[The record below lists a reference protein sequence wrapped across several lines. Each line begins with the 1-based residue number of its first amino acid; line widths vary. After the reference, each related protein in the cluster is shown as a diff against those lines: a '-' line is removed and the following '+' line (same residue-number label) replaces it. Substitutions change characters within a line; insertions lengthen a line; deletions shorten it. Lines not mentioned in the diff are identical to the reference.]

1 MRLRYVEG
9 FLRWLEKERR
19 SEGSVRERRT
29 KWWKEQG
36 EEDTTVVENRGA
48 RRQGGK
54 YKTAPPARVSTVIV
68 ERTRRTRHF
77 FERKLQALLRGL
89 FFTYFGFL
97 FLFVTS
103 SCKIFNNRYIVLRV
117 IVCYYRKKSERSIV
131 FNERHEKRI
140 VERKKREK
148 PAKEYEI
155 KKIREDAIV
164 RTTEKEF
171 VSVFV
176 TYIVVCPIF
185 ILFFLH
191 SSLSFVLVRSHE
203 EISQCL
209 VPVFVYLSRLAA
221 ANGEKLH

>member
-54 YKTAPPARVSTVIV
+54 YKTAPPARVSTVVV

-131 FNERHEKRI
+131 QRKTREAYCRKKKEGETRERIRNQENKRGRYCTDNRKRI
-140 VERKKREK
+140 CIGLCHVHRR
-148 PAKEYEI
+148 
-155 KKIREDAIV
+155 
-164 RTTEKEF
+164 
-171 VSVFV
+171 VSYFH
-176 TYIVVCPIF
+176 P
-185 ILFFLH
+185 FFFAL
-191 SSLSFVLVRSHE
+191 LSFIRARSVARRN
-203 EISQCL
+203 Q
-209 VPVFVYLSRLAA
+209 PVFSASVCLPQSIS
-221 ANGEKLH
+221 GS